1 MRNLGA
7 CVFPERLIP
16 MLLPADLTGAP
27 LWLVVGYMAL
37 ILLLSPVLLVAASA
51 LVPRIPL
58 LVLQRISS
66 IPVES
71 I

>member
-1 MRNLGA
+1 
-7 CVFPERLIP
+7 
-16 MLLPADLTGAP
+16 MLLSAGLAAAP
-27 LWLVVGYMAL
+27 WWLVVGYAAL
-37 ILLLSPVLLVAASA
+37 ILMLSPVLLVAASA

>member
-1 MRNLGA
+1 
-7 CVFPERLIP
+7 